1 MTATKESAMDKTAE
15 LFMNGRIHD
24 PFMVLGAHAQ
34 RLGENSGTVY
44 RAYIPGAQ
52 EVAAL
57 LAEGELELKKVHP
70 AGLFEAFQAGPHD
83 FKPYRLRADFGSGNV
98 STFYDAYSFAPVMSE
113 YDLFLWNQGNHY
125 KIYEKLGAHP
135 MTHQG
140 VKGVTFAVWAPSA
153 KKVSVVG
160 DGNFWDGR
168 T

>member
-1 MTATKESAMDKTAE
+1 MIQKSNDPMTATKESAMDKTAE

-98 STFYDAYSFAPVMSE
+98 STFYDAYSFAPVISE
-113 YDLFLWNQGNHY
+113 YDLFLCWCRCRCKH
-125 KIYEKLGAHP
+125 
-135 MTHQG
+135 
-140 VKGVTFAVWAPSA
+140 
-153 KKVSVVG
+153 
-160 DGNFWDGR
+160 R
-168 T
+168 